1 MTLFALEN
9 VNYKDIIKYPDIRIP
24 ADGVTFIC
32 GESGSGKSTLLKLL
46 NGVISATSGTIT
58 YLGSKI
64 EDYEPIELRRNV
76 LLISQSV
83 YLFDKSIKE
92 NFNEY
97 YAYRDLK
104 VIADETMK
112 KFLNICLAD
121 FPLDSMCNVMSGG
134 ERQRVFIA
142 INLSYQPK
150 VLMMDEPT
158 SALDDKNADTLI
170 KNIKSYC
177 KANKISLIIV
187 SHDKTIADRYADN
200 IINLLGGSDQ

>member
-1 MTLFALEN
+1 
-9 VNYKDIIKYPDIRIP
+9 
-24 ADGVTFIC
+24 
-32 GESGSGKSTLLKLL
+32 
-46 NGVISATSGTIT
+46 
-58 YLGSKI
+58 
-64 EDYEPIELRRNV
+64 
-76 LLISQSV
+76 
-83 YLFDKSIKE
+83 
-92 NFNEY
+92 
-97 YAYRDLK
+97 
-104 VIADETMK
+104 
-112 KFLNICLAD
+112 
-121 FPLDSMCNVMSGG
+121 MCNVMSGG